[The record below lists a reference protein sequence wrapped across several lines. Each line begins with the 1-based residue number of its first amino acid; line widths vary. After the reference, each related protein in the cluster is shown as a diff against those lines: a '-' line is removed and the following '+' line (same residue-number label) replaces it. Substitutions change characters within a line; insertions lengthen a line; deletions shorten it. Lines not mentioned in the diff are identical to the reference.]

1 MEISARLKE
10 MGMPYAWLKT
20 FAPRNRANQAS
31 LQNECTQMKFS
42 NDLSFRSIKNRPQAP
57 KALHITLRAQI
68 IEALIEARHKL
79 AHAELLL
86 MGSQSTNNSP

>member
-20 FAPRNRANQAS
+20 FAPKNRANQAS

-42 NDLSFRSIKNRPQAP
+42 NDLSFRSI
-57 KALHITLRAQI
+57 
-68 IEALIEARHKL
+68 
-79 AHAELLL
+79 
-86 MGSQSTNNSP
+86 